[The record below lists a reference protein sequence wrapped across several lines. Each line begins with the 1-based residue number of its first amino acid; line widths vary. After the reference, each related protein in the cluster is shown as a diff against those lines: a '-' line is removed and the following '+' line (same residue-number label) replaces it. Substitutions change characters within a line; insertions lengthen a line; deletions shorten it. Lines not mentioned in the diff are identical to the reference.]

1 MHNYLAAVLGFEPRQ
16 TESESAVL
24 PLHNTAI
31 FKDSVNN
38 YIKFLLFVNRK
49 LKIYPERKINSTAC
63 LVNTKKKIYN
73 KEKRKVLTMSLNEFT
88 KALIERRST
97 KSYIPN
103 KQVPEEILQAV
114 LTAGQYA
121 PSSMNQQKRFFT
133 VIQDIDFIKEISD
146 KTLQMMENGGFTP
159 TRPNMPFYLA
169 PTVIVC
175 SAPKDT
181 KLGREDVACS
191 IMNMLHAAH
200 SYGLGSCYIGIAL
213 GIFDSDIQKRFQLPD
228 GYEPVACVVLGYEQD
243 APAPAKPRRTNNIY
257 YIR

>member
-1 MHNYLAAVLGFEPRQ
+1 MTV
-16 TESESAVL
+16 
-24 PLHNTAI
+24 
-31 FKDSVNN
+31 
-38 YIKFLLFVNRK
+38 
-49 LKIYPERKINSTAC
+49 
-63 LVNTKKKIYN
+63 KKKIYN
-73 KEKRKVLTMSLNEFT
+73 KEKRKVSDMSLNEFT
-88 KALIERRST
+88 KALIERRSI

-133 VIQDIDFIKEISD
+133 VIQDESFIKEISD
-146 KTLQMMENGGFTP
+146 KTLKMMEQNGITP
-159 TRPNMPFYLA
+159 SRPNMPFYLA

-175 SAPKDT
+175 SAPKVAKFGHD
-181 KLGREDVACS
+181 DIACS
-191 IMNMLHAAH
+191 IMNMMHSAH

-228 GYEPVACVVLGYEQD
+228 GYEPVACVALGYEQD
-243 APAPAKPRRTNNIY
+243 APAPAKSRRTDNIY